1 MCAESGVFLFWFDH
15 HEGTKEEDGGRTS
28 GEWFF
33 LNMKIGEGLGPCQS
47 SGVGN

>member
-1 MCAESGVFLFWFDH
+1 MFWFEH
-15 HEGTKEEDGGRTS
+15 HEGTKGTKEEDGVRTF